1 MKSKIWNCRLVVHIT
16 STIRNDTEINDRIE
30 SDIKKWEYDFF
41 WSS

>member
-1 MKSKIWNCRLVVHIT
+1 MKSKIWNCCLVVHIT
-16 STIRNDTEINDRIE
+16 SAIRNDTETNDCVE